1 MTVVSGHVGDPD
13 APGAVDWAALARTG
27 GTLVVLMGMAAR
39 AEIARR
45 LIEAGR
51 SPDTPVVVVHRGTTA
66 TQASVRTTLAGLA
79 EVELG
84 PPCTIV
90 IGAVAGL
97 DLLDRAR
104 SGR

>member
-1 MTVVSGHVGDPD
+1 M
-13 APGAVDWAALARTG
+13 DWAALARTG

-45 LIEAGR
+45 LVEAGR
-51 SPDTPVVVVHRGTTA
+51 RPDTPVLVVHRGTTSG
-66 TQASVRTTLAGLA
+66 QASVRTTLAGLA

-90 IGAVAGL
+90 IGPVAAL
-97 DLLDRAR
+97 DLLGRAVPWR
-104 SGR
+104 SPASGSS